1 MSASASFVSFESPS
15 FNVAI
20 APLLLPCVS
29 SCAACCFDAPSAL
42 LVSKAK
48 VPSLIPIYSPSGAL
62 ATPMPL
68 DGTVTV
74 GVGVLLP
81 VVVVPLPR
89 RLFTATK
96 ASTPSSKIT
105 NRNSRKLRATLLPPC
120 CLGGGEYTAPGC
132 WGGGGGTGVK
142 GGRRTRVRWFANVL
156 AMLDPPA
163 VPAAPAA
170 AIGPDVPRV

>member
-1 MSASASFVSFESPS
+1 MSASASFVSVESPELHSATAPPLSPCAS
-15 FNVAI
+15 F
-20 APLLLPCVS
+20 
-29 SCAACCFDAPSAL
+29 CAACCLDAPSPR

-62 ATPMPL
+62 VTPMPL

-89 RLFTATK
+89 KLFTATK
-96 ASTPSSKIT
+96 ASAPSSKIT
-105 NRNSRKLRATLLPPC
+105 TRNSRKLRATLLPPC

-132 WGGGGGTGVK
+132 WGGGGGTGVM
-142 GGRRTRVRWFANVL
+142 GGCRTRVGWFANVL
-156 AMLDPPA
+156 AMLDPPTA
-163 VPAAPAA
+163 PAAPAA